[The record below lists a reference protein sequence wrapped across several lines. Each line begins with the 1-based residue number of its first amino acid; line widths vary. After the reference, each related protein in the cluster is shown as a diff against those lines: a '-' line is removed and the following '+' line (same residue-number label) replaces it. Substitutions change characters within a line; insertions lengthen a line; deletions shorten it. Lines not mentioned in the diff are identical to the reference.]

1 MLFEHCDPETRLRG
15 PTMADVVRMTRE
27 SSEARAMHARFE
39 GQSHH
44 DRGVEHTFQERA
56 RIAGTAGRGWPPER
70 DAALMQLWA
79 DRGLSA
85 AEIGRRLGISKN
97 AVVGRSHRLRL
108 PARPSPII
116 RNGDKPRVRRPRPPR
131 ETLPLQEMAPIRE
144 PLPLLHQTPEPII
157 TADKARGLCC
167 WPIGHPGTSDFAFC
181 GNASRPGK
189 PYCNEHCQRAY
200 VARATGCADRADP

>member
-56 RIAGTAGRGWPPER
+56 RIAGTAGRGRPPGGGAAGRGWPPER

-108 PARPSPII
+108 P
-116 RNGDKPRVRRPRPPR
+116 
-131 ETLPLQEMAPIRE
+131 
-144 PLPLLHQTPEPII
+144 
-157 TADKARGLCC
+157 
-167 WPIGHPGTSDFAFC
+167 
-181 GNASRPGK
+181 
-189 PYCNEHCQRAY
+189 
-200 VARATGCADRADP
+200 